1 MWGGEG
7 GVGQNIGEQEGW
19 EQTLDLAPHSN
30 ALPYDTLLTLARV
43 WCVGVGEVWCVCVGG
58 EGGVGQNIGEQEG
71 WEQTLDLAPHSNA
84 LPYDTLLTLVRV
96 WCVCVC

>member
-1 MWGGEG
+1 MWGCVCGGGG

-30 ALPYDTLLTLARV
+30 V
-43 WCVGVGEVWCVCVGG
+43 
-58 EGGVGQNIGEQEG
+58 
-71 WEQTLDLAPHSNA
+71 

-96 WCVCVC
+96 WCVCVCVGGGGGGGRSEHWRAGRMGADWTWLHTASCCHMTLC